1 MNHEFLYVTFQKSD
15 YPMYLAW
22 WEPCASKGRKAK
34 KEKKGFVISHYYM
47 QIKIL
52 LKSLIIVHFQKV
64 RVFWK
69 VDTEC
74 SLLRIPLVTSFVF
87 LVTKKAYREISF
99 LKIRKSPNLENLLF
113 QNSCIRIR
121 IILSEIP
128 KIGKCTFFSLSFK
141 LSTFSLPIYMSFGAK
156 LQYLQY
162 FEYRI
167 VSLFSNLLKF
177 C

>member
-1 MNHEFLYVTFQKSD
+1 
-15 YPMYLAW
+15 
-22 WEPCASKGRKAK
+22 
-34 KEKKGFVISHYYM
+34 M

-113 QNSCIRIR
+113 QKSCIRIR

>member
-1 MNHEFLYVTFQKSD
+1 
-15 YPMYLAW
+15 
-22 WEPCASKGRKAK
+22 
-34 KEKKGFVISHYYM
+34 M

-74 SLLRIPLVTSFVF
+74 SLLRITLVTSFVF
-87 LVTKKAYREISF
+87 FSHKKSIQRNF
-99 LKIRKSPNLENLLF
+99 VLKNRKSPNLENLLF
-113 QNSCIRIR
+113 QNSHIRIR

-128 KIGKCTFFSLSFK
+128 KIRKCTFFSLSFK
-141 LSTFSLPIYMSFGAK
+141 LSTFSLPIYISFGAK
-156 LQYLQY
+156 LQNLQY
-162 FEYRI
+162 FECRI
-167 VSLFSNLLKF
+167 VTLFSNLLQF